1 MERERKEA
9 KPVKVGPRVTAG
21 ETRRWG
27 SASAARYSAVAS
39 TWLPR
44 LFSLSPWRDL
54 LYSMY
59 LRLVS
64 VARAAETDGGHVR
77 GRQEP
82 FLHAMRMVAMRTIH
96 ITCTPRACKHT
107 HAASPKERARNSVL
121 LERAHQ
127 GKP

>member
-1 MERERKEA
+1 MKRGRERERKEA
-9 KPVKVGPRVTAG
+9 KPIKLGPRMTAG
-21 ETRRWG
+21 EMRGWG
-27 SASAARYSAVAS
+27 SSAAAC

-54 LYSMY
+54 LYSKY

-82 FLHAMRMVAMRTIH
+82 FLHAMRIVAMRTIR

-107 HAASPKERARNSVL
+107 HAASPKESTQLSPFRAR
-121 LERAHQ
+121 AP
-127 GKP
+127 G

>member
-9 KPVKVGPRVTAG
+9 KPVKIGPRVTAG

-77 GRQEP
+77 GCQEP
-82 FLHAMRMVAMRTIH
+82 FLHAMRTIR

-107 HAASPKERARNSVL
+107 PCRESERESAQLSPSRAHAA
-121 LERAHQ
+121 
-127 GKP
+127 G